1 MDNNMHFMKFIIKF
15 ILYALVLI
23 LFPFYFLS
31 TVSQLIKNIN
41 KIKSTNIIV
50 MMSGLGFGN
59 SIQGIDIMRR
69 FYNNKNPLFVII
81 GWGYNNPYVVNLWGE
96 TNVVYIKSFLGKKLI
111 NSKYLSFVNSLII
124 NVIKNILVF
133 IIESITKNKIIE
145 LMELYKESIS
155 VSENGLNAI
164 NKYIDI
170 YPNYN
175 GFVFVPWYYL
185 IKNVKV
191 DKATLPENYKALIES
206 KLNKY
211 LLKCGDKN
219 SNKLCCLYIR
229 AKGEK
234 SKNITSIMRDG
245 TQIETYLPIMKRLID
260 EGYIILLT
268 GDRKLDKKYI
278 SKFNNKVISSEFLKV
293 NSDIYF
299 LFAATEADIFIG
311 NDGGG
316 SQLPIVNNIP
326 SLIINAFPVDGPGF
340 VNASILFK
348 TIYDN
353 KGELV
358 DYKKLFE
365 HYPYDYNIN
374 DYKIYNNTPEEMD
387 LAVKYFLYDIKQ
399 NCLNKNK
406 DSIMSSIPNHLL
418 IKYTNSTISKAWPNL
433 KFENQNN

>member
-1 MDNNMHFMKFIIKF
+1 MDKNVHFMKFMIKF
-15 ILYALVLI
+15 ILYVLVLI

-41 KIKSTNIIV
+41 MIKSTNIIV

-69 FYNNKNPLFVII
+69 FYKNKSPVFVII
-81 GWGYNNPYVVNLWGE
+81 GWGYHNPYVVNLWGK
-96 TNVVYIKSFLGKKLI
+96 TKVIYIKSFLGIKLI
-111 NSKYLSFVNSLII
+111 NSKYFSFVNSLII

-133 IIESITKNKIIE
+133 IIESITKNKI
-145 LMELYKESIS
+145 LA
-155 VSENGLNAI
+155 ENGLNAI

-191 DKATLPENYKALIES
+191 DKATLPENYKVLIES

-211 LLKCGDKN
+211 LLKCADKN
-219 SNKLCCLYIR
+219 STKLCCLYIR
-229 AKGEK
+229 AKGDK
-234 SKNITSIMRDG
+234 SKNITSIIRDG
-245 TQIETYLPIMKRLID
+245 TQIETYLPVMRRLID
-260 EGYIILLT
+260 EGYFILLT
-268 GDRKLDKKYI
+268 GDRKLDKKII

-293 NSDIYF
+293 DSDIF
-299 LFAATEADIFIG
+299 SLFAATEADIFIG

-316 SQLPIVNNIP
+316 SQLPIVNEIP
-326 SLIINAFPVDGPGF
+326 SLIINTFPVDGPGF
-340 VNASILFK
+340 TNASILFK
-348 TIYDN
+348 TIRDN
-353 KGELV
+353 KGKLV
-358 DYKKLFE
+358 DYLKLFE

-399 NCLNKNK
+399 NSLNKNK
-406 DSIMSSIPNHLL
+406 DNIMSSIPNHLL
-418 IKYTNSTISKAWPNL
+418 IKYTNSTISRAWPNL
-433 KFENQNN
+433 KFENQNIK